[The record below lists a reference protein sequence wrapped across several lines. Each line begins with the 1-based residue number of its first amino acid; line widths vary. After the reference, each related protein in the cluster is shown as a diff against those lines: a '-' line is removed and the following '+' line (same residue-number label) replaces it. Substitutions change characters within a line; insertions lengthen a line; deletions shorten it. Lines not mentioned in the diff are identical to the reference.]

1 MVEVN
6 AVEVIYKGF
15 STHNYNTRGGTF
27 KVTDVDLVN
36 LDILSHIYTET
47 NERVMMPGFGT
58 IVPTMPFEPLTDR
71 LVDRLY
77 SDLHRV
83 IDYDPRVELIEMV
96 IVPYYDDNSL
106 VASVSLRYIE
116 LDVTDRLDF
125 VINID
130 NG

>member
-1 MVEVN
+1 M
-6 AVEVIYKGF
+6 EVIYKGF
-15 STHNYNTRGGTF
+15 STHNYNNRGGTF

-71 LVDRLY
+71 LVDKLY
-77 SDLHRV
+77 GDLHKV
-83 IDYDPRVELIEMV
+83 IDYDPRVELIEMI
-96 IVPYYDDNSL
+96 IVPYYDENTL
-106 VASVSLRYIE
+106 VSSVTLKYIE

>member
-1 MVEVN
+1 MN
-6 AVEVIYKGF
+6 NVEVIYKGF

-58 IVPTMPFEPLTDR
+58 IIPTIPFEPLTER
-71 LVDRLY
+71 LVDRMY

-83 IDYDPRVELIEMV
+83 IDYDPRVELNEMV
-96 IVPYYDDNSL
+96 LVPYYDNNSI
-106 VASVSLRYIE
+106 VASVSLNYIE
-116 LDVTDRLDF
+116 LNVTDRLDF
-125 VINID
+125 IINID